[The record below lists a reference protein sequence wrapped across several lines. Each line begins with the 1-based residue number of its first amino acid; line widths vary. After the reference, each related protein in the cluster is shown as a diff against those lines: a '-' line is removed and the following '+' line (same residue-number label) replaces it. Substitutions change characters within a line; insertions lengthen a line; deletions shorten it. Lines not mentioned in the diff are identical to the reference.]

1 MTDLRKKDIATSLTA
16 FLFLVVG
23 VSGILMFFHVLDEY
37 TQTVHEVLGLAFVL
51 ASVFHIYVN
60 WKPMKRYF
68 TKTRFLISGIV
79 VLVMSLILVFLGKD
93 HKDTEDVIIDSL
105 LKSPISNSF
114 VVLNEDYEK
123 TKTKLEKTGIVID
136 GSTTIEEIGENNGI
150 SSQRIVEAIM
160 RR

>member
-1 MTDLRKKDIATSLTA
+1 MADPRRKDIATSLTA

-68 TKTRFLISGIV
+68 AKTRFLISGIV
-79 VLVMSLILVFLGKD
+79 VLFISLTLVFLGKD

-114 VVLNEDYEK
+114 VVLNKDYDK
-123 TKTKLEKTGIVID
+123 TKTKLEKTGIVVD
-136 GSTTIEEIGENNGI
+136 GSTTIEEMSKNNGI